1 MGRQGSAARG
11 RRAHGGYT
19 LMELLVALALLALL
33 AMAGVPALGTLV
45 ERSRVASATTAMAVS
60 LANARMRAVES
71 ATPYT
76 LCPSAS
82 GQDCDHGGDWSR
94 GWIAYADLDRS
105 GQREAPEVVAD
116 RVAAPAPAQVR
127 VQSTQGR
134 TRLVFQPDGS
144 AGGSNVTFEFC
155 ALGAGA
161 RTVRQIVVSNVGR
174 ARLVERPTVNR
185 CNR

>member
-11 RRAHGGYT
+11 RRADGGIT
-19 LMELLVALALLALL
+19 LVELLVVLAMVATLALF
-33 AMAGVPALGTLV
+33 GIPALGSLL
-45 ERSRVASATTAMAVS
+45 ERSRVAAAATTMAVS
-60 LANARMRAVES
+60 LANVRMRAVES

-76 LCPSAS
+76 ICPSTT
-82 GQDCDHGGDWSR
+82 GQDCDRGSDWSR
-94 GWIAYADLDRS
+94 GWIVYADLDRS
-105 GQREAPEVVAD
+105 GQREGPEVVAD
-116 RVAAPAPAQVR
+116 WIEAPAPAQVR

-155 ALGAGA
+155 ARGASA
-161 RTVRQIVVSNVGR
+161 WTARQIVVSNVGR

>member
-1 MGRQGSAARG
+1 MGRHGSAARC
-11 RRAHGGYT
+11 RRADGGFT
-19 LMELLVALALLALL
+19 LVELLVVLATMALL
-33 AMAGVPALGTLV
+33 AMVGIPALGSLV

-60 LANARMRAVES
+60 LANVRMRAVES

-76 LCPSAS
+76 LCPSTT
-82 GQDCDHGGDWSR
+82 GRDCARSSDWSR
-94 GWIAYADLDRS
+94 GWIAFADLDRS
-105 GQREAPEVVAD
+105 GQLEAPEGVAD
-116 RVAAPAPAQVR
+116 RVEAPAPAHVR

-155 ALGAGA
+155 ARGAGT